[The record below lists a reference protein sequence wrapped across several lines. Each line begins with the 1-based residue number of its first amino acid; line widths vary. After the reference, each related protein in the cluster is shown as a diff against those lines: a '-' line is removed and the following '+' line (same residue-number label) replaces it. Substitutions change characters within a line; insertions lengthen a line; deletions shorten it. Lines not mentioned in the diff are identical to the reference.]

1 MNKLFVALV
10 HYPVSNKNGD
20 IISTSITPF
29 DVHDIARSCL
39 TFGVSAYYV
48 INPSPGQK
56 KVVDRLIQFWD
67 SGFGKTYNPN
77 RTEALAIT
85 KHSNAIQETIE
96 DISLTTG
103 SLPLLIATS
112 AKTTDLKKTIS
123 MPKLL
128 ELNQKRDLLLL
139 LGTGWGL
146 APELFSLSD
155 YILEPIYGLEEYN
168 HLSVRAAAAIM
179 LYQYSQLRKTS

>member
-10 HYPVSNKNGD
+10 HYPVSNKNGET
-20 IISTSITPF
+20 ISTSITPF
-29 DVHDIARSCL
+29 DVHDIARSCT

-56 KVVDRLIQFWD
+56 KVLDRLIQFWG

-77 RTEALAIT
+77 RTEALANT
-85 KHSNAIQETIE
+85 KHSNSLQDTME
-96 DISLTTG
+96 DISNITG
-103 SLPLLIATS
+103 SLPLIIATS
-112 AKTTDLKKTIS
+112 AKLNNAQKTIS
-123 MPKLL
+123 MSKLY
-128 ELNQKRDLLLL
+128 ELNQKRNVLLL

-146 APELFSLSD
+146 SQDLLSLSD
-155 YILEPIYGLEEYN
+155 FILEPIYGTENYN

-179 LYQYSQLRKTS
+179 LYQYSQTRKIS

>member
-10 HYPVSNKNGD
+10 HYPVTNKNGEL
-20 IISTSITPF
+20 ISTSITPF

-67 SGFGKTYNPN
+67 SGYGKTYNPN
-77 RTEALAIT
+77 RTEALSIT
-85 KHSNAIQETIE
+85 KHSNALQDTIQ
-96 DISLTTG
+96 DITSITG
-103 SLPLLIATS
+103 GLPLVVATS
-112 AKTTDLKKTIS
+112 AKISDQKKTIS

-128 ELNQKRDLLLL
+128 ELNQERDLLLL

-146 APELFSLSD
+146 APTIFSLSD

-179 LYQYSQLRKTS
+179 LYQYSQILKAS

>member
-10 HYPVSNKNGD
+10 HYPVSNKNGET
-20 IISTSITPF
+20 ISTSITPF

-39 TFGVSAYYV
+39 TFGVCAYYV

-85 KHSNAIQETIE
+85 KHSNTLQDTIE
-96 DISLTTG
+96 DISFITG
-103 SLPLLIATS
+103 CLPLVVATS
-112 AKTTDLKKTIS
+112 AKVSNPQKTIS
-123 MPKLL
+123 MPKLF
-128 ELNQKRDLLLL
+128 ELNQKRNILLL

-146 APELFSLSD
+146 AQNLFSLSD
-155 YILEPIYGLEEYN
+155 YILEPIYGLENYN

-179 LYQYSQLRKTS
+179 LYQYSQIQKAS

>member
-10 HYPVSNKNGD
+10 HYPVNNKNGEV
-20 IISTSITPF
+20 ISTSITPF

-56 KVVDRLIQFWD
+56 KVVDRMIQFWD

-85 KHSNAIQETIE
+85 KHANTLEDSIN
-96 DISLTTG
+96 DISSLTG
-103 SLPLLIATS
+103 SSPLLIATS
-112 AKTTDLKKTIS
+112 AKTSNLSKTIS
-123 MPKLL
+123 IPKLV
-128 ELNQKRDLLLL
+128 ELNKKRDLMLL

-146 APELFSLSD
+146 APELFALSD

-179 LYQYSQLRKTS
+179 LYQYSQFIKSL